1 MEKIRG
7 FEIAKGWENKDI
19 NLPQRSTKHAAGYDF
34 EARETVTIKAF
45 KPGMEPT
52 LVKTGIKAYM
62 LDDEMLCL
70 YNRSSN
76 PKKKG
81 LILAN
86 SVGIVDKDYYGNESN
101 DGNIMFAFWNFKEE
115 DVIIEKGERIIQES
129 QKTKGLKR
137 LVSEKKRKE
146 QMWLILMGLH
156 NLPRIYLDGEGEI
169 DDLKKW
175 LISQEEAFAYSSSY
189 LTALIESEIK
199 KNL

>member
-34 EARETVTIKAF
+34 EAGETVTIKAF

-52 LVKTGIKAYM
+52 LVKTGIKAHM

-115 DVIIEKGERIIQES
+115 DVIIEKGERIGQGIF
-129 QKTKGLKR
+129 QKFLK
-137 LVSEKKRKE
+137 V
-146 QMWLILMGLH
+146 
-156 NLPRIYLDGEGEI
+156 DGDIAEGER
-169 DDLKKW
+169 K
-175 LISQEEAFAYSSSY
+175 SGFGS
-189 LTALIESEIK
+189 TGR
-199 KNL
+199 